1 MSCAARQRPEETRVT
16 TIQSGGRSQRL
27 AADDPFDDG
36 PFAWAPYLLPFAP
49 RPEPAGRRALV
60 AILVAWVPLAILSA
74 LEGLALGR
82 TRHESFLL
90 DFAAYGRYVIAI
102 PALVYASAAV
112 LPRITK
118 VVRHFVDSGLI
129 AEADRGRYEA
139 LVASTRRLVT
149 TRWAD
154 AAIVIVAYVVTA
166 VRSPQLYPSDLST
179 WVAPISDGTA
189 HVSLAG
195 WWRTVISQ
203 PLLQALLGVWL
214 WRVLLWTRFLLQTS
228 RLPLRLIATHPDS
241 LGGLR
246 FTLMP
251 IRGFA
256 FVAFAIGALF
266 AGSVAE
272 SVIVDG
278 QPLWAF
284 RFQIVA
290 HVLAVL
296 VMFAGPE
303 LVWRQPLIRL
313 QGWGTLHYGRLA
325 SEMGRAFQERWLAE
339 GHRADAEA
347 LEAEDFSATT
357 DLYSITA
364 NVRSINVRV
373 LDMKAVMPLVAASL
387 LPYLPIVF
395 AVMPLDD
402 ILKFARKAIV

>member
-1 MSCAARQRPEETRVT
+1 M
-16 TIQSGGRSQRL
+16 
-27 AADDPFDDG
+27 
-36 PFAWAPYLLPFAP
+36 
-49 RPEPAGRRALV
+49 
-60 AILVAWVPLAILSA
+60 
-74 LEGLALGR
+74 
-82 TRHESFLL
+82 
-90 DFAAYGRYVIAI
+90 
-102 PALVYASAAV
+102 
-112 LPRITK
+112 
-118 VVRHFVDSGLI
+118 RHFVESGLI
-129 AEADRGRYEA
+129 AEGDRGRYEA

-154 AAIVIVAYVVTA
+154 AAIVIIAYVVTA
-166 VRSPQLYPSDLST
+166 VRSPQLYPSNLST

-195 WWRTVISQ
+195 WWRTMISQ
-203 PLLQALLGVWL
+203 PLLQALLGIWL
-214 WRVLLWTRFLLQTS
+214 WRVLLWTRFLHQTS
-228 RLPLRLIATHPDS
+228 QLPLRLIAAHPDS

-256 FVAFAIGALF
+256 VVAFAIGALF

-290 HVLAVL
+290 QVLAVL
-296 VMFAGPE
+296 VIFAGPA
-303 LVWRQPLIRL
+303 LVWVQPLIRL

-325 SEMGRAFQERWLAE
+325 SEMGRAFQQRWLGE
-339 GHRADAEA
+339 GRGADAEA
-347 LEAEDFSATT
+347 LAAQDFSATT
-357 DLYSITA
+357 DLYSITT

-373 LDMKAVMPLVAASL
+373 LDMKAVTPLVAATL

-402 ILKFARKAIV
+402 ILKSALKAIV

>member
-1 MSCAARQRPEETRVT
+1 MP
-16 TIQSGGRSQRL
+16 L
-27 AADDPFDDG
+27 ALRG
-36 PFAWAPYLLPFAP
+36 
-49 RPEPAGRRALV
+49 EQAGRRALV
-60 AILVAWVPLAILSA
+60 AMLVAWAPLAILSA
-74 LEGLALGR
+74 LQGLALGR

-90 DFAAYGRYVIAI
+90 DFAAYGRYIVAI
-102 PALVYASAAV
+102 PALVYASSAI
-112 LPRITK
+112 LPRMAK
-118 VVRHFVDSGLI
+118 VVRHFVESGLI
-129 AEADRGRYEA
+129 AEGDRSRYEA
-139 LVASTRRLVT
+139 LVASARQLVM

-154 AAIVIVAYVVTA
+154 AAIVIIAYVVTA
-166 VRSPQLYPSDLST
+166 VRSPQLYPSNLST

-195 WWRTVISQ
+195 WWRTMISQ
-203 PLLQALLGVWL
+203 PLLQALLGIWL
-214 WRVLLWTRFLLQTS
+214 WRVLLWTRFLYQTS
-228 RLPLRLIATHPDS
+228 QLPLRLIAAHPDS

-256 FVAFAIGALF
+256 VVAFAIGALF

-290 HVLAVL
+290 QVLAVL
-296 VMFAGPE
+296 VIFAGPA
-303 LVWRQPLIRL
+303 LVWRQPLLRL

-325 SEMGRAFQERWLAE
+325 GEMGRAFQEKWLAE
-339 GHRADAEA
+339 GRGVDAEG

-357 DLYSITA
+357 DLYSIAA
-364 NVRSINVRV
+364 NVRRINVRV
-373 LDMKAVMPLVAASL
+373 LDMKAVTPLVAATL

-402 ILKFARKAIV
+402 ILKAALKAIA

>member
-1 MSCAARQRPEETRVT
+1 V
-16 TIQSGGRSQRL
+16 L
-27 AADDPFDDG
+27 
-36 PFAWAPYLLPFAP
+36 
-49 RPEPAGRRALV
+49 
-60 AILVAWVPLAILSA
+60 
-74 LEGLALGR
+74 
-82 TRHESFLL
+82 
-90 DFAAYGRYVIAI
+90 AI
-102 PALVYASAAV
+102 PALVYASAAI

-129 AEADRGRYEA
+129 AEEDRGRYRA
-139 LVASTRRLVT
+139 LVASTRRLVMT
-149 TRWAD
+149 PWAD
-154 AAIVIVAYVVTA
+154 AAIVIIAYIVTA
-166 VRSPQLYPSDLST
+166 VRSPQLYPSNLST

-189 HVSLAG
+189 HLSLAG
-195 WWRTVISQ
+195 WWRTIISQ
-203 PLLQALLGVWL
+203 PLLQTLLGIWL
-214 WRVLLWTRFLLQTS
+214 WRVLLWTRFLHQTS
-228 RLPLRLIATHPDS
+228 QLPLRLIATHPDS

-256 FVAFAIGALF
+256 FVAFAIGALC

-290 HVLAVL
+290 QVLAVL
-296 VMFAGPE
+296 VIFAGPE
-303 LVWRQPLIRL
+303 LVWMQPLIRL

-325 SEMGRAFQERWLAE
+325 SEMGRVFQQRWLAE
-339 GHRADAEA
+339 GRGADAEA
-347 LEAEDFSATT
+347 LTAEDFSATT
-357 DLYSITA
+357 DLYSITT

-373 LDMKAVMPLVAASL
+373 LDMKAVSPLVAATL

-402 ILKFARKAIV
+402 ILKSALKAIV